1 MKAFERKR
9 NHSKRINAHI
19 EHVPSDENDLAISF
33 INNGDFGWKAD
44 SCKLQKHHKDYNQ
57 AQCDNSGALMLA

>member
-1 MKAFERKR
+1 M
-9 NHSKRINAHI
+9 

-44 SCKLQKHHKDYNQ
+44 SRKLQKHHKDYNQ